1 MMARWGKGRFQQ
13 WKDEAYEIC
22 SAYPDGIPM
31 ASILANS
38 KLGERK
44 KPQSVRHGTEML
56 KRDSRFLSHYPEKGE
71 YDMLGHSFRKVLHWT
86 VIYGEE

>member
-1 MMARWGKGRFQQ
+1 MARWGKGRFQR

-22 SAYPDGIPM
+22 SEHPDGIKM

-44 KPQSVRHGTEML
+44 RPMSVRHATQLLM
-56 KRDSRFLSHYPEKGE
+56 RDSRFESHYPEKGQ
-71 YDMLGHSFRKVLHWT
+71 YDMGKFSHRRVLHWT